1 MQSAILSETGFCDT
15 VMAHEILKKRGD
27 CIHGVKKRRWQIS
40 AGVLAVLLTVCIT
53 CPGALA
59 AETNAAGGTGQPPS
73 GTWVKVTIPNTPE
86 KEQEQEN
93 AALPD
98 SKPEKGSGRKAVEKS
113 GRPAERI
120 LRHEVPAESFPD
132 ERDSGLRLGFI
143 TLKHPERLAGF
154 LQISIPG
161 VRGAARGGRGNT
173 PKTGDPSGSLLWA
186 VIHLCSV
193 FILLRYFGRR
203 RRS

>member
-1 MQSAILSETGFCDT
+1 M
-15 VMAHEILKKRGD
+15 KK
-27 CIHGVKKRRWQIS
+27 KRWQIS
-40 AGVLAVLLTVCIT
+40 VGILAVFLMVCIT
-53 CPGALA
+53 CPETPA
-59 AETNAAGGTGQPPS
+59 AGREPSGGTGQPPS

-86 KEQEQEN
+86 KEQEN
-93 AALPD
+93 ASLPD
-98 SKPEKGSGRKAVEKS
+98 RKPEKGSGRKAVEKS
-113 GRPAERI
+113 GRPAEGI
-120 LRHEVPAESFPD
+120 LRHEVPAESFPG

-161 VRGAARGGRGNT
+161 VRGAARGERGNT
-173 PKTGDPSGSLLWA
+173 PKTGDPSGILLWA

>member
-113 GRPAERI
+113 GRPAEGI
-120 LRHEVPAESFPD
+120 LRHEVPAEPLPVEGD
-132 ERDSGLRLGFI
+132 PGLRLGFI
-143 TLKHPERLAGF
+143 TLKHPERLAG
-154 LQISIPG
+154 LLRITIPG
-161 VRGAARGGRGNT
+161 VKGAARGGRGNT
-173 PKTGDPSGSLLWA
+173 PETGDPSGILLWA

>member
-40 AGVLAVLLTVCIT
+40 AGILAVLLTVCIT

-86 KEQEQEN
+86 KEQEN
-93 AALPD
+93 ASLPD
-98 SKPEKGSGRKAVEKS
+98 RKPEKGSGRKAVEKS
-113 GRPAERI
+113 GRPAEGI
-120 LRHEVPAESFPD
+120 LRHEVPAEPLPVEGD
-132 ERDSGLRLGFI
+132 PGLRLGFI
-143 TLKHPERLAGF
+143 TLKHPERLAG
-154 LQISIPG
+154 LLRITIPG
-161 VRGAARGGRGNT
+161 VKGAARGGRGNT
-173 PKTGDPSGSLLWA
+173 PETGDPSGILLWA

>member
-40 AGVLAVLLTVCIT
+40 AGILAVLLMVCIT

-59 AETNAAGGTGQPPS
+59 AETNAAGGAGQPPS
-73 GTWVKVTIPNTPE
+73 GTWVRVTIPNTPE
-86 KEQEQEN
+86 REQEN

-98 SKPEKGSGRKAVEKS
+98 RKPEKGSGRKVVEKS
-113 GRPAERI
+113 GRPAEGI
-120 LRHEVPAESFPD
+120 LRHEVPAEPL
-132 ERDSGLRLGFI
+132 SGEGDPALRLGFI

-154 LQISIPG
+154 LRITIPG

-173 PKTGDPSGSLLWA
+173 PKTGDPSGILLWA

-203 RRS
+203 RKP

>member
-1 MQSAILSETGFCDT
+1 MVGSLIEGRKNCYIC
-15 VMAHEILKKRGD
+15 EE
-27 CIHGVKKRRWQIS
+27 CIGVCNELIREEREE
-40 AGVLAVLLTVCIT
+40 
-53 CPGALA
+53 A
-59 AETNAAGGTGQPPS
+59 AEEIKAGINLMT
-73 GTWVKVTIPNTPE
+73 
-86 KEQEQEN
+86 
-93 AALPD
+93 
-98 SKPEKGSGRKAVEKS
+98 
-113 GRPAERI
+113 PAEI
-120 LRHEVPAESFPD
+120 KEEYPLPAEEHLPVEDPFPREEPLPVEGD
-132 ERDSGLRLGFI
+132 PGLRLGFI

-173 PKTGDPSGSLLWA
+173 PKTGDPSGILLWA